1 MQEIT
6 TVGLDT
12 AKSMFHVVGLNR
24 HNKVVVQKRLRRHQ
38 LLAWFAQL
46 PPTVVGIETCAASH
60 HWGRQLMALGHTVKL
75 VPTRDVQALV
85 RGQKNDYH
93 DGLAIAEAVSRP
105 RQRFVR
111 VKTLAAQELQTLN
124 RLREGV
130 IHERTALSNRLRG
143 ILAEYGVVF
152 AKSLAELRR
161 TLPRVLEDADND
173 LGSSARES
181 LQVMLEHLRRLDSL
195 IADFDRRLAAA
206 VRHDEQARALTTI
219 PGVGPVVASSW
230 CAKFGDCRD
239 MRRGR
244 DAAARIG
251 LVPRQDTTGGKPRLL
266 GITKTGDKQ
275 LRTQLIHGARAV
287 LAQAA
292 RKDDALS
299 RWACEVKA
307 RCGSHKATVALANK
321 LARIAW
327 AISVH
332 GGVYEPRR
340 AS

>member
-1 MQEIT
+1 MEEIT
-6 TVGLDT
+6 TLGLDT
-12 AKSMFHVVGLNR
+12 AKSVFHVTGLNR
-24 HNKVVVQKRLRRHQ
+24 NNKVVVQKRLRRKQ
-38 LLAWFAQL
+38 LLSWFAQL

-60 HWGRQLMALGHTVKL
+60 HWGRQLVSLGHTVKL

-93 DGLAIAEAVSRP
+93 DALAIAEAVGRP
-105 RQRFVR
+105 QQRFVR

-124 RLREGV
+124 RLREGA
-130 IHERTALSNRLRG
+130 ISDRTALSNRLRG
-143 ILAEYGVVF
+143 MLAEYGLVF
-152 AKSLAELRR
+152 PKGLHVLRR
-161 TLPRVLEDADND
+161 ALPLFLEDADND
-173 LGSSARES
+173 LGSSVRES
-181 LQVMLEHLRRLDSL
+181 LQAMLEHLRHLDAL
-195 IADFDRRLAAA
+195 IADFDRRLADS
-206 VRHDEQARALTTI
+206 VRDDEQARALITI
-219 PGVGPVVASSW
+219 PGIGPVVASSW

-287 LAQAA
+287 LAQAH

-299 RWACEVKA
+299 RWACDLKA
-307 RCGSHKATVALANK
+307 RRGSHKATVALANK

-327 AISVH
+327 AVSVN

-340 AS
+340 VN